1 MTSGGRREA
10 LTASVVVCAYTEE
23 RWDDLRASI
32 ASLRAQTEPAFE
44 ILVVVDHNPGL
55 LDRVRRTFP
64 GVTAV
69 ANRERRGLSGARNTG
84 VAEATGDVVAFL
96 DDDAAAAPDWL
107 ALLLAPYADPRV
119 IGVGGA
125 IEPVWSTR
133 RPRSFPDEF
142 MWVVGCSYRGLP
154 AARSPVR
161 NLIGANMS
169 YRRQALVELGGFH
182 ASLGRVGATP
192 LGCEETEMCV
202 RAARRWPEA
211 IFLYEPQAVVHH
223 RVPPSRT
230 RWAYF
235 RARCYGEGMSKAEV
249 VRRAGSAAGLASERA
264 YTLRVLPRGVARE
277 VAGVV
282 TRRDAAGVLRATGI
296 AVGLLCTTAGYV
308 AGGGLRR
315 NPIGEDP
322 IADRRR

>member
-1 MTSGGRREA
+1 VTTGGRRESP
-10 LTASVVVCAYTEE
+10 TATVVVCAYTEQ
-23 RWDDLRASI
+23 RWDDLLASL
-32 ASLRAQTEPAFE
+32 ASLRAQTEAPSE
-44 ILVVVDHNPGL
+44 VVVVVDHNPRL
-55 LDRVRRTFP
+55 LDRVRHACRDIS
-64 GVTAV
+64 AV

-84 VAEATGDVVAFL
+84 VAVSTGEVVAFL
-96 DDDAAAAPDWL
+96 DDDATAAPDWL
-107 ALLLAPYADPRV
+107 AALLAPYGDPRV

-125 IEPVWSTR
+125 VEPVWSTR

-154 AARSPVR
+154 AGRSPVR

-169 YRRQALVELGGFH
+169 YRRASLLEIGGFH
-182 ASLGRVGATP
+182 ASLGRVGDTP
-192 LGCEETEMCV
+192 VGCEETEMCV
-202 RAARRWPEA
+202 RAARRWPDA
-211 IFLYEPQAVVHH
+211 VFLYEPRAVVHH
-223 RVPPSRT
+223 RVTPSRA

-235 RARCYGEGMSKAEV
+235 RARCYGEGVSKAEV

-264 YTLRVLPRGVARE
+264 YTLRVLPTGVARE
-277 VAGVV
+277 VASVL

-315 NPIGEDP
+315 SRTVDAPASDL
-322 IADRRR
+322 RS